1 MLSSPQSKLKSR
13 EMSLS
18 KNMLDREEHIL
29 ALEEDRKLKEEN
41 AAKREERQKRQLEIT
56 EKAANEDRDAEEK
69 RIRTSLYVHRF
80 WGRFLQNKLQAEM
93 QQSTAVE
100 EAFQKIRITTGFSE
114 INEVVERYLTRE
126 QTYSQLVANIAQNE
140 QLLAKKTELNSELED
155 KIRKLKNVYTEDARA
170 ADAKEVARLTKENL
184 VTGDKLTRVSVAYQ
198 KVVRWVVRMKNKL
211 TAAETGEAGSMVS
224 QTELQEIEPS
234 LGTEFGLLKE
244 LAHMLIVFIANN
256 KQDLRKRLESLNTE
270 KLKEL
275 AVKTRQDQASTIL
288 SQRKKLDESFSKG
301 RTSQDIEED
310 KSMMD
315 EFTSGRKSIKRRV
328 VEVVEGER
336 RRQEKLKKRS
346 EKP

>member
-275 AVKTRQDQASTIL
+275 ADQASTIL